1 MHSVLII
8 EDDPITLYVYK
19 SHLEKA
25 GFDVKIANDGE
36 AAFYVLQKTPP
47 DAILLDLMLPRIN
60 GVEILKTIRAHKDF
74 EAIPVFVFTNLHT
87 SNLAK
92 EAAKAGANRVF
103 DKATTAPAEIIEA
116 IREAVSQR
124 PAPLA
129 QERVSSLSPTEAGG
143 LSQPVLESC
152 PEIEP
157 ELLRAFIN
165 KVHETFM
172 ALRKIL
178 QKLSKAED
186 TPERIVQLSELS
198 EKVHAVTSVGASA
211 ELHGLSQM
219 GAALEAF
226 VRQLSEDS
234 KQINVSTLRTVS
246 HAIDFLD
253 VLFKRGIRDD
263 SSESMPISILVVDDD
278 RISRLAITSALARAK
293 LKLLDVESPHLALRL
308 LKENPFDLIFL
319 DVTMPEMNGF
329 ELCLEL
335 RKLPH
340 HKTTP
345 VVFVTSLTDFESRS
359 RSTLSGGNDLIT
371 KPFLFSEL
379 AVKTLMYALKGRFA
393 QTGSGSSKT
402 SFTHKPAAERPA
414 NPHLQ
419 IEVASNPQPALGA
432 SAQKAESQT
441 SEPSSRLA
449 ASSGSISGVITMDES
464 GVIKSLNSAANT
476 LFGYETS
483 EAVGLPITCL
493 IPDAHQTNKN
503 RILVSQLIRGKEK
516 VMKSVTHFVGERKDK
531 STFFLS
537 LSLSEITL
545 ASRRMFTCI
554 VRDLS
559 EPAKAKH
566 TAQPIVEAQATQP
579 TEVNQSNET
588 GIKTA
593 TPRPIDTALTVISGA
608 DQQTQAEPLTD
619 SEHAEEGAQ
628 PVPAEKDLQILQQTE
643 ELKDARAELEKE
655 SAECRQLAAR
665 SQGVADIQAGLE
677 QELEKR
683 KQSEADLIK
692 VQEKLKF
699 RVQEQS
705 NEIVAGQAA
714 WRAEIVAREK
724 LEAQS
729 KVLCASQTA
738 RVLDLEQRKQFEDGL
753 HQNQKELEAQL
764 QMQGDALKKTQ
775 EEARKENQERQ
786 RLEALIK
793 ESIVSQAAMNQELA
807 DRRKGEEAWRA
818 KYENLERQ
826 FKDQNLQLAG
836 AKSTFE
842 REIAKHQQLESDTE
856 KPLSAH
862 AGVPRELID
871 RQKIEAELPQRQKD
885 LEASVGDQSRKLAE
899 VQAEYE
905 QESTQRQRLETRTRE
920 LSANFLEQSKILSE
934 AQAQLENV
942 MSHRQ
947 KFEED
952 ASTMA
957 SKLKRIEE
965 ELSDRDVVEGN
976 LRRAKEEL
984 EAHARGEAP
993 KFAQLETQLLK
1004 ANAERQRV
1012 EAHATELFKTQIE
1025 SAQELSRRKQTE
1037 ETLRRTHAELEG
1049 RVGHQTVEL
1058 ERVRALL
1065 EKEVADRKKLEARAV
1080 DLARV
1085 HASLTQEVSDRVLP
1099 EQVLRTTNSELQGR
1113 LKESAHELSKI
1124 KAQLQQE
1131 EVAHHQVIEQSAELS
1146 RSRAELNQRLADRRQ
1161 AEETLR
1167 RTRDE
1172 LEVRVQHQAKELARV
1187 QTELENEICERQKVT
1202 VRSVEIADGHAAL
1215 VDELNKRKQLE
1226 LDLRLAKEQL
1236 ASELESQNTRLT
1248 QLQAKLLA
1256 EVSERQRLETLASDE
1271 AHVELSRQLTQKN
1284 ETEAALRQ
1292 AYVELGTTAEERLGR
1307 LNQTQAHLENT
1318 LTERDQAVE
1327 QANELVQKK
1336 ALMQGQLTERQK
1348 VEEALRKTQ
1357 KELEGRVETQAADLA
1372 RAEAERKNQVT
1383 DREQLEQRAAELAKV
1398 QIGLKQQLSQHT
1410 KTEEALRRAYAELG
1424 KAAQDRAN
1432 ELTATRAQLQKEIAQ
1447 REQVELQAAR
1457 FAATQAAF
1465 EKELNARQQAE
1476 QILQR
1481 SQQELGSIIEN

>member
-36 AAFYVLQKTPP
+36 AAFYILQKTPP

-87 SNLAK
+87 STLAK

-103 DKATTAPAEIIEA
+103 NKATTVPAEIIEA
-116 IREAVSQR
+116 IREAVSHR
-124 PAPLA
+124 PAPLV
-129 QERVSSLSPTEAGG
+129 QERVSLLSPTEAGG

-186 TPERIVQLSELS
+186 TPERIAQLSELS

-226 VRQLSEDS
+226 IRQLSEDS

-293 LKLLDVESPHLALRL
+293 LKLLDAESPHLALRL

-329 ELCLEL
+329 ELCIEL

-414 NPHLQ
+414 NPPLQ
-419 IEVASNPQPALGA
+419 IEVASNPQPALGT

-449 ASSGSISGVITMDES
+449 ASSWSISGVITMDER
-464 GVIKSLNSAANT
+464 GVIKSLNSAADT

-503 RILVSQLIRGKEK
+503 RILVGQLIRGKEK
-516 VMKSVTHFVGERKDK
+516 VLKSVTHFVGERKDK
-531 STFFLS
+531 STFSLS

-559 EPAKAKH
+559 EPAKAKN
-566 TAQPIVEAQATQP
+566 TAQPIAIEAEATQP

-588 GIKTA
+588 GIKSA
-593 TPRPIDTALTVISGA
+593 PPQPIDTARTVISGA
-608 DQQTQAEPLTD
+608 DQQTQAELLTD
-619 SEHAEEGAQ
+619 SEHAAEGAQ
-628 PVPAEKDLQILQQTE
+628 PVPAEKDLQILQRTE

-655 SAECRQLAAR
+655 SAECRQLAAS
-665 SQGVADIQAGLE
+665 SQGDADILAGL
-677 QELEKR
+677 
-683 KQSEADLIK
+683 
-692 VQEKLKF
+692 
-699 RVQEQS
+699 QS
-705 NEIVAGQAA
+705 NEIVAAQAA
-714 WRAEIVAREK
+714 WRAETAAREK
-724 LEAQS
+724 LEAQT
-729 KVLCASQTA
+729 KELCSSQTA
-738 RVLDLEQRKQFEDGL
+738 RVLDLEQRKQFEDRL
-753 HQNQKELEAQL
+753 HQNQKELEAQS
-764 QMQGDALKKTQ
+764 QMQDYALKTQ

-793 ESIVSQAAMNQELA
+793 ESIVSQAALNQELA
-807 DRRKGEEAWRA
+807 DRRKSEKAWRA
-818 KYENLERQ
+818 KYEELERQ
-826 FKDQNLQLAG
+826 FKDQSLQLAG
-836 AKSTFE
+836 AKSTLE
-842 REIAKHQQLESDTE
+842 QEIAKHQQLESDTE

-871 RQKIEAELPQRQKD
+871 RQKIEAGLPQRQED
-885 LEASVGDQSRKLAE
+885 LEASVADQSRKLAE
-899 VQAEYE
+899 VLDEYQ

-965 ELSDRDVVEGN
+965 ELSDRDIVEGN

-984 EAHARGEAP
+984 EAHASGEAP

-1025 SAQELSRRKQTE
+1025 SAQELSQRKQTE
-1037 ETLRRTHAELEG
+1037 ETLRRMNTELEG
-1049 RVGHQTVEL
+1049 RVGHQTAEL

-1065 EKEVADRKKLEARAV
+1065 EKEVADRKKLEAS
-1080 DLARV
+1080 V
-1085 HASLTQEVSDRVLP
+1085 HASLTQEVSDRMLP
-1099 EQVLRTTNSELQGR
+1099 EQALRTENSELQDR

-1124 KAQLQQE
+1124 TVQLQRE
-1131 EVAHHQVIEQSAELS
+1131 EVAHQKIIEQSAELS

-1167 RTRDE
+1167 CTRDE

-1202 VRSVEIADGHAAL
+1202 VSGVETADGHAAL
-1215 VDELNKRKQLE
+1215 VDELNERKQLE

-1236 ASELESQNTRLT
+1236 ASKLESQNTRLT

-1256 EVSERQRLETLASDE
+1256 EVSERQRLETHASDLGS
-1271 AHVELSRQLTQKN
+1271 AHVELGQQLTQKT

-1292 AYVELGTTAEERLGR
+1292 AYVELGTAAEERLGR
-1307 LNQTQAHLENT
+1307 LCQTQAHLENT
-1318 LTERDQAVE
+1318 LTERDQAVG
-1327 QANELVQKK
+1327 QAIELAQKK
-1336 ALMQGQLTERQK
+1336 ALVQEQLTERQK
-1348 VEEALRKTQ
+1348 VEDSLRKTQ
-1357 KELEGRVETQAADLA
+1357 KELEGRIETQAADLA
-1372 RAEAERKNQVT
+1372 RTEAERKNQVA

-1398 QIGLKQQLSQHT
+1398 QIGLKQQLSQRT

-1424 KAAQDRAN
+1424 KASQDRAH
-1432 ELTATRAQLQKEIAQ
+1432 ELKATRAQLQKEITQ
-1447 REQVELQAAR
+1447 REHVEVEAAR

-1476 QILQR
+1476 QTLQR
-1481 SQQELGSIIEN
+1481 SQQELGSVIEN

>member
-25 GFDVKIANDGE
+25 GFEVKIANDGE
-36 AAFYVLQKTPP
+36 AAFYILQKTPP

-103 DKATTAPAEIIEA
+103 DKATTVPAEIIEA
-116 IREAVSQR
+116 IREAVSHR
-124 PAPLA
+124 PVPLA
-129 QERVSSLSPTEAGG
+129 QDRVSSLYPTEARG

-186 TPERIVQLSELS
+186 TPERIAQLSDLS

-449 ASSGSISGVITMDES
+449 ASSWSISGVITMDER
-464 GVIKSLNSAANT
+464 GAIKSLNSAADT

-503 RILVSQLIRGKEK
+503 RILVGQLIRGKEK
-516 VMKSVTHFVGERKDK
+516 VLKSVTHFVGERKDK

-566 TAQPIVEAQATQP
+566 TAQPIVEAQ
-579 TEVNQSNET
+579 SNET

-619 SEHAEEGAQ
+619 SEHAEEGGQ
-628 PVPAEKDLQILQQTE
+628 PVPAEKDLRILQQTE

-665 SQGVADIQAGLE
+665 SQGVAE
-677 QELEKR
+677 
-683 KQSEADLIK
+683 
-692 VQEKLKF
+692 
-699 RVQEQS
+699 
-705 NEIVAGQAA
+705 
-714 WRAEIVAREK
+714 
-724 LEAQS
+724 
-729 KVLCASQTA
+729 
-738 RVLDLEQRKQFEDGL
+738 RVLDMEQRKQFEDRL

-764 QMQGDALKKTQ
+764 QMQGDALKKTP

-793 ESIVSQAAMNQELA
+793 ESIVLQAAMNQELA
-807 DRRKGEEAWRA
+807 DRRKSEEAWRA
-818 KYENLERQ
+818 KYEELERQ

-871 RQKIEAELPQRQKD
+871 RQKIEADLPQRQKD

-899 VQAEYE
+899 VQAEYQ

-920 LSANFLEQSKILSE
+920 LSANFLEQSKTLSE

-957 SKLKRIEE
+957 TKLKRIEE

-1049 RVGHQTVEL
+1049 RVGHQTVE
-1058 ERVRALL
+1058 
-1065 EKEVADRKKLEARAV
+1065 
-1080 DLARV
+1080 
-1085 HASLTQEVSDRVLP
+1085 
-1099 EQVLRTTNSELQGR
+1099 
-1113 LKESAHELSKI
+1113 
-1124 KAQLQQE
+1124 
-1131 EVAHHQVIEQSAELS
+1131 
-1146 RSRAELNQRLADRRQ
+1146 

-1215 VDELNKRKQLE
+1215 VDELNERKQLE

-1271 AHVELSRQLTQKN
+1271 VHVELSRQLTQKH

-1292 AYVELGTTAEERLGR
+1292 AYVELGTTAEERLSR

-1348 VEEALRKTQ
+1348 VEETLRKTQ

-1372 RAEAERKNQVT
+1372 RAEAERKNQVA

-1398 QIGLKQQLSQHT
+1398 QIGLKQQLSQRT
-1410 KTEEALRRAYAELG
+1410 KTEEALRRAYAQLG

-1447 REQVELQAAR
+1447 REQVDLQAAR
-1457 FAATQAAF
+1457 FAATQAGF
-1465 EKELNARQQAE
+1465 EKELNARHQAD
-1476 QILQR
+1476 QIPQR

>member
-1 MHSVLII
+1 MHSALII

-36 AAFYVLQKTPP
+36 AAFYILQKTPP

-87 SNLAK
+87 STLAK

-103 DKATTAPAEIIEA
+103 DKATTVPAEIIEA
-116 IREAVSQR
+116 IREAVSHR
-124 PAPLA
+124 PAPLV

-186 TPERIVQLSELS
+186 TPERIAQLSELS

-211 ELHGLSQM
+211 ELHGLSKM

-329 ELCLEL
+329 ELCIEL

-402 SFTHKPAAERPA
+402 SFTHKTAAERPA
-414 NPHLQ
+414 NPPLQ
-419 IEVASNPQPALGA
+419 IEVASNPQPALGT

-449 ASSGSISGVITMDES
+449 ASSLSISGVITMDER
-464 GVIKSLNSAANT
+464 GVIKSLNSAADT

-503 RILVSQLIRGKEK
+503 RILVGQLIRGKEK
-516 VMKSVTHFVGERKDK
+516 VLKSVTHFVGERKDK

-537 LSLSEITL
+537 VSLSEITL
-545 ASRRMFTCI
+545 VSRRMFTCI

-566 TAQPIVEAQATQP
+566 TAQPIAIEAQATRP

-593 TPRPIDTALTVISGA
+593 TPPPIDTARTVISGA
-608 DQQTQAEPLTD
+608 DQQTQAELLTD
-619 SEHAEEGAQ
+619 SEHAAEGAQ
-628 PVPAEKDLQILQQTE
+628 LVPAEKDLQILQRTE

-665 SQGVADIQAGLE
+665 SQGVADIQTGL
-677 QELEKR
+677 
-683 KQSEADLIK
+683 
-692 VQEKLKF
+692 
-699 RVQEQS
+699 QS
-705 NEIVAGQAA
+705 NEIVAAQAA
-714 WRAEIVAREK
+714 WRAETAAREK
-724 LEAQS
+724 LAAQT
-729 KVLCASQTA
+729 KELCSSQTA
-738 RVLDLEQRKQFEDGL
+738 RVLDLEQRKQFEDRL
-753 HQNQKELEAQL
+753 HQNQKELEAQS
-764 QMQGDALKKTQ
+764 QMQDDALKTQ

-793 ESIVSQAAMNQELA
+793 ESIVSQAALNQELA
-807 DRRKGEEAWRA
+807 DCRKIEEAWRA
-818 KYENLERQ
+818 KYEELERQ
-826 FKDQNLQLAG
+826 FKDQSLQLAG
-836 AKSTFE
+836 AKSTLE
-842 REIAKHQQLESDTE
+842 QEIAKHQQLESDME

-871 RQKIEAELPQRQKD
+871 RQKIEAELPQRQED
-885 LEASVGDQSRKLAE
+885 LEASVADQSRKLAE
-899 VQAEYE
+899 VQAEYQ

-957 SKLKRIEE
+957 SKLKSIEE
-965 ELSDRDVVEGN
+965 ELSDRDIVEGN

-1037 ETLRRTHAELEG
+1037 ETLRRTHTELEG
-1049 RVGHQTVEL
+1049 RVGHQTAEL

-1065 EKEVADRKKLEARAV
+1065 EKEVADRKKLEAQAV
-1080 DLARV
+1080 ELARV

-1099 EQVLRTTNSELQGR
+1099 EQALRTANSELQDR

-1124 KAQLQQE
+1124 TAQLQRE
-1131 EVAHHQVIEQSAELS
+1131 EVAHQQIIEQSAELS

-1167 RTRDE
+1167 CTRDE

-1187 QTELENEICERQKVT
+1187 ETELENEICERQKVT
-1202 VRSVEIADGHAAL
+1202 VSGVETADGHAAL
-1215 VDELNKRKQLE
+1215 VDELNERKQLE

-1236 ASELESQNTRLT
+1236 ASKLESQNTRLT

-1256 EVSERQRLETLASDE
+1256 EVSERQRLETHASDLGA
-1271 AHVELSRQLTQKN
+1271 AHVELGQQLTQKT
-1284 ETEAALRQ
+1284 ETQAALRQ
-1292 AYVELGTTAEERLGR
+1292 AYVELGTAAEERLGR
-1307 LNQTQAHLENT
+1307 LCQTQAHLENT
-1318 LTERDQAVE
+1318 LTERDQAVG
-1327 QANELVQKK
+1327 QASELAQKK
-1336 ALMQGQLTERQK
+1336 ALVQEQLTERQK
-1348 VEEALRKTQ
+1348 VEDSLRKTQ
-1357 KELEGRVETQAADLA
+1357 KELEGRIETQAADLA
-1372 RAEAERKNQVT
+1372 RTEAERKNQVSH
-1383 DREQLEQRAAELAKV
+1383 REQLEQRAAELAKV
-1398 QIGLKQQLSQHT
+1398 QIGLKQQLSQRT

-1424 KAAQDRAN
+1424 KAAQDRAH
-1432 ELTATRAQLQKEIAQ
+1432 ELKATRAQLQKEITQ
-1447 REQVELQAAR
+1447 REHVEMEAAR

-1476 QILQR
+1476 QTLQR